1 MGLYARLTCPLFGFD
16 SMKRL
21 SVCIVLLL
29 LSSTTAFADFT
40 GLVVSIIDGD
50 TMIVLKDGVEEVI
63 RLNGIDCPE
72 KNQVH
77 GNNAKQFTSNRA
89 LNTVVT
95 VEAKEVDRDGRTIAD
110 VILADG
116 TNLNRELVKEG
127 LAWWFFKYSKDGM
140 LRALEMEARDGKRG
154 LWENPLPMP
163 PWVFRK
169 IHRKQVPDISD
180 FQYPGTLPSGVLAN
194 KKSHVYLYAEC
205 KNYNAMLTQKN
216 VVRIDTVEDAVE
228 AGYHPANDCPGDIAT
243 R

>member
-1 MGLYARLTCPLFGFD
+1 VDGVTPPPSVNDAHCLIEAIFVWLFPL
-16 SMKRL
+16 MKRL
-21 SVCIVLLL
+21 AVCIVLLL
-29 LSSTTAFADFT
+29 PTSSTAYAEFT
-40 GLVVSIIDGD
+40 GLVVSILDGD

-72 KNQVH
+72 KSQVH
-77 GNNAKQFTSNRA
+77 GNKAKQFTSNRA

-127 LAWWFFKYSKDGM
+127 LAWWFFKYSKEEM

-169 IHRKQVPDISD
+169 IQRKQVPDISD
-180 FQYPGTLPSGVLAN
+180 FSIRVS
-194 KKSHVYLYAEC
+194 SHPEC
-205 KNYNAMLTQKN
+205 LQTRRATYTAMLSAKITTDVN
-216 VVRIDTVEDAVE
+216 AEERGED
-228 AGYHPANDCPGDIAT
+228 
-243 R
+243 

>member
-1 MGLYARLTCPLFGFD
+1 
-16 SMKRL
+16 MKRL

-29 LSSTTAFADFT
+29 LSSTTASADFT
-40 GLVVSIIDGD
+40 GLVVSILDGD
-50 TMIVLKDGVEEVI
+50 TITVLKDSEEEVI

-72 KNQVH
+72 KNQVY
-77 GNNAKQFTSNRA
+77 GNKARQFTSNRA
-89 LNTVVT
+89 LNTVVR

-127 LAWWFFKYSKDGM
+127 LAWWFFKYSKDEM
-140 LRALEMEARDGKRG
+140 LRALEMDARDGKRG
-154 LWENPLPMP
+154 LWANPLPMP

-169 IHRKQVPDISD
+169 IQRKQVPEISD

-194 KKSHVYLYAEC
+194 KKGHVYRYAEC
-205 KNYNAMLTQKN
+205 KKYNGMLNQKN
-216 VVRIDTVEDAVE
+216 IVRIDTVEDAEE
-228 AGYHPANDCPGDIAT
+228 AGYHPANDCPADSVK